1 MATVNSTDS
10 GAPPGQ
16 AGDSGGPQQL
26 LKDIK
31 DTKGELV
38 DVKKEIKDLNK
49 RLSDGN
55 FEGDVRYS
63 SAEKVEAELKELK
76 AEKARL
82 QDLLIQYETRLTAQQ
97 QQQQSD
103 AGASTCLLI
112 SSACS
117 LACAYKCIAP
127 IVRVIAAAV

>member
-26 LKDIK
+26 LQDIK

-38 DVKKEIKDLNK
+38 DVKKKITELEPLVKANHD
-49 RLSDGN
+49 
-55 FEGDVRYS
+55 FEGHGLFS
-63 SAEKVEAELKELK
+63 SHAEAKAALQRLE

-82 QDLLIQYETRLTAQQ
+82 QGLLLQYETRLTAQQ
-97 QQQQSD
+97 QQQQSG
-103 AGASTCLLI
+103 AGASALFVDI
-112 SSACS
+112 
-117 LACAYKCIAP
+117 KC
-127 IVRVIAAAV
+127 V

>member
-26 LKDIK
+26 LQDIK

-38 DVKKEIKDLNK
+38 DVKKKITELEPLVKANHDFKGHGL
-49 RLSDGN
+49 
-55 FEGDVRYS
+55 YS
-63 SAEKVEAELKELK
+63 SHAEAKAALLRLE

-82 QDLLIQYETRLTAQQ
+82 DDRLNTYETRLTAQQ
-97 QQQQSD
+97 QSG
-103 AGASTCLLI
+103 AGGSR
-112 SSACS
+112 
-117 LACAYKCIAP
+117 P
-127 IVRVIAAAV
+127 